1 MWTPT
6 TVIDIA
12 HRRELPPYTY
22 RGTLARAVRTC
33 PYADADARLT
43 ALCEEHGADTAA
55 HPTSST
61 AAPPSGGP

>member
-22 RGTLARAVRTC
+22 RGTLARAVQTYPTPAATRTERHS
-33 PYADADARLT
+33 P
-43 ALCEEHGADTAA
+43 
-55 HPTSST
+55 
-61 AAPPSGGP
+61 